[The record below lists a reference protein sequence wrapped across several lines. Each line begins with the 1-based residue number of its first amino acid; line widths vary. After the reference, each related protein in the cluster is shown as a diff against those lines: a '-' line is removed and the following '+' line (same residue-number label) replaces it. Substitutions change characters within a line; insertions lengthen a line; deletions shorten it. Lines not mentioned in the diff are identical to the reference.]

1 MDRSENSTSEVEEES
16 QSLNEEKEIETG
28 LLHFRDE
35 MIDFWEKETSTARKK
50 KFNQNKRN
58 SVIWQKNLI
67 LAI

>member
-50 KFNQNKRN
+50 KINQNKRN
-58 SVIWQKNLI
+58 SMIWQKNLI

>member
-1 MDRSENSTSEVEEES
+1 MDRSENSTSEIEEEL

-50 KFNQNKRN
+50 FSTKT
-58 SVIWQKNLI
+58 KNTQ
-67 LAI
+67 

>member
-50 KFNQNKRN
+50 KFDQNKRN
-58 SVIWQKNLI
+58 SIIWQKNLI

>member
-16 QSLNEEKEIETG
+16 QSLTEEKEIETG

-35 MIDFWEKETSTARKK
+35 MIDFWEKETSTDRKK
-50 KFNQNKRN
+50 KFNQNNKY

>member
-1 MDRSENSTSEVEEES
+1 MDSSVNSTSEVEEES

-50 KFNQNKRN
+50 KSTKT
-58 SVIWQKNLI
+58 KNTQ
-67 LAI
+67 

>member
-35 MIDFWEKETSTARKK
+35 MIDFWEKQTSTVRGEKSSK
-50 KFNQNKRN
+50 TKETQ
-58 SVIWQKNLI
+58 
-67 LAI
+67 

>member
-1 MDRSENSTSEVEEES
+1 MDRSENSTSEIEEES

-50 KFNQNKRN
+50 N
-58 SVIWQKNLI
+58 STKTKET
-67 LAI
+67 

>member
-35 MIDFWEKETSTARKK
+35 MIDFWEKETSAVQGKK
-50 KFNQNKRN
+50 SSKTKETQ
-58 SVIWQKNLI
+58 
-67 LAI
+67 

>member
-16 QSLNEEKEIETG
+16 QSLTEEKEIETG

>member
-35 MIDFWEKETSTARKK
+35 MIDFWEKETLAVRGKK
-50 KFNQNKRN
+50 SSKTKETQ
-58 SVIWQKNLI
+58 
-67 LAI
+67 